1 MTPVTLGGKAWTYM
15 DQATGE
21 IITDYETL
29 KKEPQTELERF
40 QTENLRLRAENA
52 LLKKRRP

>member
-21 IITDYETL
+21 IVTDYETL
-29 KKEPQTELERF
+29 K
-40 QTENLRLRAENA
+40 NMNA
-52 LLKKRRP
+52 NASIWSAAT